1 MDRQQRSIS
10 IQQAANT
17 LKKRNF
23 FPQNILTIKKFVYTI
38 FVNKENCLLPCNL
51 PKGLE
56 IIIYTS

>member
-23 FPQNILTIKKFVYTI
+23 FPQNILR
-38 FVNKENCLLPCNL
+38 
-51 PKGLE
+51 
-56 IIIYTS
+56 